1 MDDIAERADV
11 ARATV
16 FNHFPREAAFIDERT
31 AAARNAQPPHWASTI
46 SIFHAVASAAPV
58 AIPVWRTGRGRSRRR
73 PRVPGE
79 SAGPVS
85 GRLMA

>member
-16 FNHFPREAAFIDERT
+16 FNHFPREAAFSDERT

-58 AIPVWRTGRGRSRRR
+58 AIPVWRTDVDARDAAPAFPLNQPDR
-73 PRVPGE
+73 
-79 SAGPVS
+79 
-85 GRLMA
+85 